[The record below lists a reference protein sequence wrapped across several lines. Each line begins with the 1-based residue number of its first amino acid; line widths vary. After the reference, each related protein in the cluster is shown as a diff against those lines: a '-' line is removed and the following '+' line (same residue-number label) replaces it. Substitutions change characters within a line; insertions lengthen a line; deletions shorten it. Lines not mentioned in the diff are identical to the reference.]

1 MKKVFFIAG
10 IALLTLASCSKDWT
24 CKCTQTGTSGTV
36 IGSTSTTVTGKKNDV
51 KASCD
56 EGDATGFGYTFDC
69 EIQ

>member
-1 MKKVFFIAG
+1 M
-10 IALLTLASCSKDWT
+10 LTLSSCSKDWT
-24 CKCTQTGTSGTV
+24 CKCTQTGSSGTV
-36 IGSTSTTVTGKKNDV
+36 IGTTSSTVTGTKNEA

>member
-24 CKCTQTGTSGTV
+24 CKCTQKGTSGTV
-36 IGSTSTTVTGKKNDV
+36 IGSTSTTITGTKNEA
-51 KASCD
+51 KTSCD
-56 EGDATGFGYTFDC
+56 EADATGFGYTQDC

>member
-10 IALLTLASCSKDWT
+10 IAVLTLASCSKDWT
-24 CKCTQTGTSGTV
+24 CKCTQTGSSGTV
-36 IGSTSTTVTGKKNDV
+36 IGTTSSTVTGTKNEA

>member
-10 IALLTLASCSKDWT
+10 IAVLTLASCSKDWT
-24 CKCTQTGTSGTV
+24 CKCTQTGSSGTV
-36 IGSTSTTVTGKKNDV
+36 IGSTSSTITGKKNDV
-51 KASCD
+51 KTSCD

>member
-24 CKCTQTGTSGTV
+24 CKCTQTGTSGAV
-36 IGSTSTTVTGKKNDV
+36 IGSTSTTVTGTKNDV

-56 EGDATGFGYTFDC
+56 EGDTANSIDAFDC

>member
-10 IALLTLASCSKDWT
+10 IALLTLSSCSKDWT
-24 CKCTQTGTSGTV
+24 CKCTQTGSSGTV
-36 IGSTSTTVTGKKNDV
+36 IGTTSSTVTGTKNEA

>member
-10 IALLTLASCSKDWT
+10 IAVLTLASCSKDWT

-36 IGSTSTTVTGKKNDV
+36 IGSTSTTITGTKNEA
-51 KASCD
+51 KTSCD
-56 EGDATGFGYTFDC
+56 ETDATGFGYTQDC

>member
-24 CKCTQTGTSGTV
+24 CKCTVSGSLGSGTTSSTITGT
-36 IGSTSTTVTGKKNDV
+36 KNEA
-51 KASCD
+51 KAACD
-56 EGDATGFGYTFDC
+56 EGDTANLIDTFDC

>member
-24 CKCTQTGTSGTV
+24 CKCTVSAPLSGTTSSTITGTKNEAKTACDAKDS
-36 IGSTSTTVTGKKNDV
+36 STS
-51 KASCD
+51 
-56 EGDATGFGYTFDC
+56 GFTQDC

>member
-24 CKCTQTGTSGTV
+24 CKCTQTGSSGTIV
-36 IGSTSTTVTGKKNDV
+36 GTSSSTVTGKKNDV
-51 KASCD
+51 KTACD
-56 EGDATGFGYTFDC
+56 EGDTANLIDTFDC

>member
-24 CKCTQTGTSGTV
+24 CKCTVSGSLGSGTTSSTITGT
-36 IGSTSTTVTGKKNDV
+36 KNEA
-51 KASCD
+51 KTACD
-56 EGDATGFGYTFDC
+56 EGDASTSGVTQDC

>member
-24 CKCTQTGTSGTV
+24 CKCTQTGTSGSV
-36 IGSTSTTVTGKKNDV
+36 IGSTSTTITGTKNE
-51 KASCD
+51 AETSCD
-56 EGDATGFGYTFDC
+56 EADAAGFGYTQDC

>member
-24 CKCTQTGTSGTV
+24 CKCTVSGSLGSGTTTSTITGT
-36 IGSTSTTVTGKKNDV
+36 KNEA
-51 KASCD
+51 KTSCD
-56 EGDATGFGYTFDC
+56 EADATGFGYTQDC